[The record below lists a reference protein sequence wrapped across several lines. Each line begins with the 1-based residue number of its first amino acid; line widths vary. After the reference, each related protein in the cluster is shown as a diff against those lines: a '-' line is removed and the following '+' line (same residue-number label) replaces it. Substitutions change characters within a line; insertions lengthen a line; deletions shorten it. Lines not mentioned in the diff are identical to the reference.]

1 MGPARGNQN
10 ELRLRRMKKSIAYT
24 QAPIHIL
31 PSSER
36 SERLIRQVMSSGI
49 GIGDEDVDD
58 FEFEEDDEE
67 PLPQGRGAAVSELT
81 TDELEILARW
91 KSNNYNPDT
100 FGCVIRDIS
109 YMRLQF
115 EAADTSRDG
124 HITVQEFCDFLNE
137 TQLPTSM
144 ENENGADAPQWWCQ
158 PEKRNDAARHFTT
171 ADAKAVVQRFDKVL
185 SLTQLPLTPCRPNSQ
200 HQPRR
205 TSVVP

>member
-1 MGPARGNQN
+1 
-10 ELRLRRMKKSIAYT
+10 
-24 QAPIHIL
+24 
-31 PSSER
+31 
-36 SERLIRQVMSSGI
+36 MSSGI
-49 GIGDEDVDD
+49 GIGDEEEINIDD
-58 FEFEEDDEE
+58 FEFEEDDED
-67 PLPQGRGAAVSELT
+67 PLPQGRGRHAAAVSELT
-81 TDELEILARW
+81 TDELEMLARW

-124 HITVQEFCDFLNE
+124 NITIQEFCDFLNE

-144 ENENGADAPQWWCQ
+144 EKENENGPDVPLWWCQ

-185 SLTQLPLTPCRPNSQ
+185 SLTQLPLTPCRPNPQ